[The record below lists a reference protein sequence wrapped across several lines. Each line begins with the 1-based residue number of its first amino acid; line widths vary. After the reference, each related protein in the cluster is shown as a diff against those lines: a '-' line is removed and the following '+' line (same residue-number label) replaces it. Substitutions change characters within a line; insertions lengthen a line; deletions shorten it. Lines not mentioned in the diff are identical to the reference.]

1 MMLDPLDHAILAIV
15 QRDNLVTHEALG
27 AQVGLSASSC
37 RRRLAAL
44 RKTGVIVADIAVVDP
59 ARIGLAITVHTLIT
73 LDRDAAE
80 AHRTFR
86 AIVAAAPEIVAC
98 HYVTGPADYL
108 HFTGQTGRDHGGN
121 ALRETGQ
128 HAKPDLIG
136 QKCGRAHP
144 ARPKMRQPIL

>member
-44 RKTGVIVADIAVVDP
+44 RKAGVIVADIAVVDP

-108 HFTGQTGRDHGGN
+108 VTICIASMADYE
-121 ALRETGQ
+121 ALSDRLFSTSPVKRAETMVEMRCV
-128 HAKPDLIG
+128 K
-136 QKCGRAHP
+136 RASMQSP
-144 ARPKMRQPIL
+144 T